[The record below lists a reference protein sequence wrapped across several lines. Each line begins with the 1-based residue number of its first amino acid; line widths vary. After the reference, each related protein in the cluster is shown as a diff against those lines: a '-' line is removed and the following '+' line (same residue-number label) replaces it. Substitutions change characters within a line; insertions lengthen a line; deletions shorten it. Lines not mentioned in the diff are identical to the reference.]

1 MSKGLFITATGTDVG
16 KTYVTALLVKRL
28 VQAGLRAGYYKAAL
42 SGAEYQDGVL
52 VPGDADYVQRVAQTG
67 QSYAEMVSYIYE
79 NAVSPHLAAQLEGN
93 PVELAQV
100 QSDFAAVCQRFDY
113 VTMEGSGGIACPIRY
128 DDKQKLMLTDIIKAL
143 HLPALVVADAGLGT
157 LNAIVTTCAYMRS
170 LDIPVAGVVLNNF
183 EADNPLHEDNR
194 RMVEPLAAAPVLA
207 VVPRG
212 AAELDISV
220 ERLCSLYQKV

>member
-16 KTYVTALLVKRL
+16 KTYVTALLVKKL
-28 VQAGLRAGYYKAAL
+28 VQAGLKAGYYKAAL
-42 SGAEYQDGVL
+42 SGAEYRDGVL
-52 VPGDADYVQRVAQTG
+52 VPGDADYVQQVAQTG

-79 NAVSPHLAAQLEGN
+79 NAVSPHLAAQLEGS
-93 PVELAQV
+93 PVELPRV
-100 QSDFAAVCQRFDY
+100 QRDFAAVCQKYAY

-128 DDKQKLMLTDIIKAL
+128 DAEQRLMLTDIILAL

-183 EADNPLHEDNR
+183 EAGNRLHEDNR
-194 RMVEPLAAAPVLA
+194 QMVEPLAQVPVIA
-207 VVPRG
+207 VVSSG
-212 AAELDISV
+212 AADLDISV
-220 ERLCSLYQKV
+220 EQLCALYQKV